1 MPAMGKKPPLRPAWT
16 ENLGALID
24 AGATVR
30 ACCAGQCKKWKDIDL
45 EALAAIKGR
54 DYDLWNKRSVC
65 RLTDGCEGAVRFR
78 FSGLG
83 MMRVLHD

>member
-1 MPAMGKKPPLRPAWT
+1 MGKNASLRPACT
-16 ENLGALID
+16 ESLGALID
-24 AGATVR
+24 AGVTVR
-30 ACCAGQCKKWKDIDL
+30 ACCDGQCRKWKDIDL
-45 EALAAIKGR
+45 EALAEIKGR